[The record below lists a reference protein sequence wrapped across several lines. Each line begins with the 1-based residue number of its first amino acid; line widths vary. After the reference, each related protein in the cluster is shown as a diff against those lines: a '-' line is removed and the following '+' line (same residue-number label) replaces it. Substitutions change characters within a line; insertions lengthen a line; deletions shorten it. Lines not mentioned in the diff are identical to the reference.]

1 MWHRWIDSFHRYAM
15 PAVAASVAIAVVA
28 ATSAAGAGVGANA
41 ATAALGT
48 AVSGTAAPGTVVT
61 VSPTRIVDSRIGLQ
75 IHGPLSSTA
84 TATVQ
89 VAGQGG
95 IPDSGVAAVAA
106 TVTATQPQAAGYLT
120 IWPSKIPR
128 TTTSV
133 MNFQAGQ
140 DIAVTVV
147 VPVGQDG
154 DIQLFNGSPGTMQVI
169 VDVTGYVP
177 GGDASTAGALVPVS
191 PARLADS
198 RTGLQISGAV
208 PSGGTVSVQVTGKGA
223 VPAVGVG
230 AAVLTVIAAD
240 PAAAGYLTVWPS
252 GISRTDTSVLNFQ
265 SGQNISNT
273 VVVPVGED
281 GRVQFFNGAPAAVQ
295 LIVDVTAYTLAGD
308 PVVTG
313 ALATV
318 LPARIA
324 DSRTGLQIA
333 GAIPAGGSVELQVA
347 GNGGIPADGVAAVIG
362 TMTVVFPQTGGYL
375 STWQSGTARP
385 GTSNLNFAGGQTIAN
400 TVIVPVGS
408 ADVSPSVAGKIKLFN
423 GSAGTIEVIFDVT
436 GYTFAASVND
446 PDPGSTPTS
455 PPTSPPTPP
464 VDRTPPGP
472 VTAAGIDTAS
482 ATASSLTLRWT
493 NPSDSDL
500 SGVLIRRAAGNTAPT
515 SITGGDLVT
524 DASAVTVE
532 VTDSH
537 LAASTTYSYALFAH
551 DGAGNYAPAATAI
564 GTTRA
569 PAPAAVG
576 VWSWGA
582 GYHGE
587 LAGVV
592 ASSAVPVQATGTAT
606 VTDIAGGGRTSYALR
621 GDGTVWAW
629 GAGGQGTLGNGGTDD
644 SSVPVQVSGLTG
656 VSAVAAG
663 FDVGYAL
670 RRDGTVWAWG
680 YGFDGA
686 LGNNGTANSAVPVQV
701 SGLANVTAV
710 AAGFDTGYAVKAD
723 GTVWAWGYG
732 NNGQLGN
739 GSSANKLVPVQV
751 SGLANVTAVAGGGWT
766 GYALR
771 RDGTVW
777 AWGNGSEGELG
788 NNATSSSSSPVQVSG
803 LTNATAIGGG
813 AYTGY
818 ALRSDGTVRAWGSG
832 NDGQLG
838 NGSTATST
846 VPVQVSGPATVTAI
860 AAGGWTGYALRADGS
875 VWAWGYGADGELGN
889 SETDASATPVQVST
903 PAPAAGIATGAFTG
917 YVLMR

>member
-446 PDPGSTPTS
+446 PDPGST
-455 PPTSPPTPP
+455 PTSPPTPP